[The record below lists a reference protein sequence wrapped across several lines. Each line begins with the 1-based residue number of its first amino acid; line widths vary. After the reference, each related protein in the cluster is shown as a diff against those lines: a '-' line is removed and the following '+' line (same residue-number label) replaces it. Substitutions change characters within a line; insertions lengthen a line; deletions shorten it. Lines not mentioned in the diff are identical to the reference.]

1 VHRGGAAVARDA
13 TGIVLEDVHEELVV
27 GDV

>member
-1 VHRGGAAVARDA
+1 VYRGRAAVARDA
-13 TGIVLEDVHEELVV
+13 AGIVLEDVHEELVV